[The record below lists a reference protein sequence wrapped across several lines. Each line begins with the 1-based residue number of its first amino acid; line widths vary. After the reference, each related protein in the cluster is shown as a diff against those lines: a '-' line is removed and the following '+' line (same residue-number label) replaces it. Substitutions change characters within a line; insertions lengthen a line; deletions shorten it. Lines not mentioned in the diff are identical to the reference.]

1 LYKIN
6 IFANL
11 FQGGNKNVNGIF
23 ITGTD
28 TDVGKTYTAL
38 GIIEAAKS
46 NGMKVAAMKP
56 WETGCRQQGKRLIP
70 SDAVRL
76 MKASGMRDINRVNP
90 CRFRTPVAPYVAGQ
104 LENRPVAIDKIKK
117 TYHELS
123 LQHDLVVVEGAG
135 GLLVP
140 ITKIF
145 SYADLAKELSL
156 PILVV
161 SANKLGVINHVLLTV
176 DYIKTHGLQLLGVVM
191 NNISKKDTVAKRTN
205 AHTLSL
211 LLGKYFLGEITF
223 HQSNKDLLLYKKIFK
238 LL

>member
-1 LYKIN
+1 M
-6 IFANL
+6 
-11 FQGGNKNVNGIF
+11 NGIF

-76 MKASGMRDINRVNP
+76 MKASGMRDIDRVNP
-90 CRFRTPVAPYVAGQ
+90 CRFKTPVAPYVAAR
-104 LENRPVAIDKIKK
+104 LENRHIDIDKIKK

-176 DYIKTHGLQLLGVVM
+176 DYIKAHGLPLLGVVL

-205 AHTLSL
+205 ARTLSA
-211 LLGKYFLGEITF
+211 LLGKEFIGELALNQPSEDIPV
-223 HQSNKDLLLYKKIFK
+223 YKKILK
-238 LL
+238 LAVQLP